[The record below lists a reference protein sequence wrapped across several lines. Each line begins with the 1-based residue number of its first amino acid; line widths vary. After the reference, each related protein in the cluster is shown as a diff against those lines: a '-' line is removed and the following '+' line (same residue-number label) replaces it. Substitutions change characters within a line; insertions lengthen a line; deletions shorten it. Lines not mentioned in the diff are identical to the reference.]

1 VTSLLSIS
9 TARGGNQIRT
19 TKIHF
24 LAASAAVFGAMA
36 GVTANAAPA
45 PPAPWKAIGKGGLA
59 VSEGKIVSAGPHAT
73 LRTRSPAMRAVALD
87 GGRHATSARL
97 WFRYLGESTT
107 TVPLGS
113 GLIRRQIGLKLRA
126 PDPCNLVYVMWHA
139 YPDDAIEIQVKRNP
153 GQTTSSQCG
162 NNGYTQVATIPLG
175 SGDGTSDHGAHRL
188 EVDTRRTANGALA
201 LAVHTDNTLLRK
213 VNLSAS
219 LTAGLVGPIGIR
231 SDNGDYLFQLSRKR

>member
-1 VTSLLSIS
+1 M
-9 TARGGNQIRT
+9 RT
-19 TKIHF
+19 TSIYT
-24 LAASAAVFGAMA
+24 LIASAAVIGALA
-36 GVTANAAPA
+36 GAAASAAPA
-45 PPAPWKAIGKGGLA
+45 PPAPWKAIAKGGLA
-59 VSEGKIVSAGPHAT
+59 VSEGRIVSAGRHAT

-113 GLIRRQIGLKLRA
+113 GLIRRQIGLKIRA

-139 YPDDAIEIQVKRNP
+139 FPDDAIEIQVKRNP

-175 SGDGTSDHGAHRL
+175 SGDGTGDHSAHRL
-188 EVDTRRTANGALA
+188 DVRTRRAANGALA
-201 LAVHTDNTLLRK
+201 LTVHTDGNLLRK

-219 LTAGLVGPIGIR
+219 LTAGLAGPIGVR
-231 SDNGDYLFQLSRKR
+231 SDNGDYLFQLSGRR